1 MYSEPRFLPA
11 GDQALVM
18 ELGDAIEEPCSMAIR
33 SLVESIRREQVPGVR
48 ETIPSYRS
56 ILVLYDPMVSGFD
69 EMVRTLAGL
78 FSRLDVHAAAKGD
91 ILVVPVLY
99 GGEAGPDLPFVA
111 EHAGMSEEEVIALHA
126 SRDYLIYMLG
136 FTPGFTYLGG
146 MDERIATPRLERP
159 RERIPAGSVGIA
171 GKQTGIYPID
181 SPGGWR
187 LIGLTPMRL
196 YDPHRDPPILPSV
209 GGYIRFRRIDGSEF
223 SAIAGQVE
231 RGEYQP
237 EVIRQGGA
245 I

>member
-18 ELGDAIEEPCSMAIR
+18 ELGDTFEEACSMAIR
-33 SLVESIRREQVPGVR
+33 SLVASIRAEQVPGVT

-69 EMVRTLAGL
+69 VLVQALSSL
-78 FSRLDVHAAAKGD
+78 FSRLDVHAAPKGD
-91 ILVVPVLY
+91 VLVVPVLY
-99 GGEAGPDLPFVA
+99 GGEVGPDLPFVA
-111 EHAGMSEEEVIALHA
+111 EHAGMSEEQVVAVHA

-209 GGYIRFRRIDGSEF
+209 GGYIRFRRIDGNEF
-223 SAIAGQVE
+223 GAIAAQVE

-245 I
+245 T

>member
-18 ELGDAIEEPCSMAIR
+18 ELGDTIEEACSMAIR
-33 SLVESIRREQVPGVR
+33 SLVTSIRAEQVPGVT
-48 ETIPSYRS
+48 EMIPSYRS

-69 EMVRTLAGL
+69 VLVQALSSL
-78 FSRLDVHAAAKGD
+78 FSRLDVHAAPKGD
-91 ILVVPVLY
+91 VLVVPVLY
-99 GGEAGPDLPFVA
+99 GGEVGPDLPFVA
-111 EHAGMSEEEVIALHA
+111 EHAGMSEEQVVAVHA

-245 I
+245 T